1 MNVDLKT
8 DLFGII
14 LKSPLILGSGPL
26 SYNAEGMIS
35 AYKAGAGAVVTKTI
49 RNRAAI
55 NPYPHMAISGRNT
68 MINAEKW
75 SDISAEMWVEQE
87 IPKAKEAGVVVIAS
101 IGHTPGEV
109 MNWAAAVDR
118 AGADMI
124 ELVSYRQEMIVDMIR
139 IARELTAKPV
149 IAKLSP
155 NWHDPVTTAQAAL
168 DQGADGVTAMDSVGP
183 VLRIDIR
190 SGRPLLGSEKG
201 HGWLTGSA
209 IKPIILR
216 YVAEIADQTDKPVI
230 GIGGVVTAEDVVEM
244 LMVGAAAV
252 GLCTAAILKGVAY
265 LTRLNREIKKLLV
278 ELKYE
283 SPAAVCGAALPNLY
297 KQEVLDRFTF
307 RFNEKICTECMACVK
322 VCPYQAR
329 SLSVGGGEKKMELDE
344 KLCRY
349 CGLCASVCPRD
360 ALSLESTSPPAG
372 TSHHAGATH
381 SPGTLRQHRNNI
393 NGGIK
398 RNVQ

>member
-1 MNVDLKT
+1 VNIDLKT

-26 SYNAEGMIS
+26 SYNAEGIIR

-49 RNRAAI
+49 RDQAAI
-55 NPYPHMAISGRNT
+55 NPYPHMAISGRDT

-109 MNWAAAVDR
+109 MNWAAAVDK

-124 ELVSYRQEMIVDMIR
+124 ELVSYRQEMVVPMVR
-139 IARELTAKPV
+139 KAKELTSKPV

-155 NWHDPVTTAQAAL
+155 NWQDPVTTALAAL

-190 SGRPLLGSEKG
+190 SGGPLLGSEKG

-216 YVAEIADQTDKPVI
+216 YVAEIAGRTDKPVI
-230 GIGGVVTAEDVVEM
+230 GIGGVATAEDVLEM
-244 LMVGAAAV
+244 LMAGAAAV
-252 GLCTAAILKGVAY
+252 GLCTAAILNGVAY

-283 SPAAVCGAALPNLY
+283 SPAVVCGAALPNLCR
-297 KQEVLDRFTF
+297 QEVHDRFTF
-307 RFNEKICTECMACVK
+307 RFNMRSCTACMACVK

-329 SLSVGGGEKKMELDE
+329 SLAVEGGDKKMELDE
-344 KLCRY
+344 ELCRY
-349 CGLCASVCPRD
+349 CGLCASVCPTG
-360 ALSLESTSPPAG
+360 AL
-372 TSHHAGATH
+372 GAE
-381 SPGTLRQHRNNI
+381 RQADGRAVR
-393 NGGIK
+393 K
-398 RNVQ
+398 

>member
-1 MNVDLKT
+1 MNIDLKT

-35 AYKAGAGAVVTKTI
+35 GYKAGAGAVVTKTI
-49 RNRAAI
+49 RDQSAI
-55 NPYPHMAISGRNT
+55 NPYPHMAISGRDT

-109 MNWAAAVDR
+109 SNWAAAVDR

-124 ELVSYRQEMIVDMIR
+124 ELVSYRQEMMVPMVR
-139 IARELTAKPV
+139 KAKELTSKPV

-155 NWHDPVTTAQAAL
+155 NWQDPVTTALAAF
-168 DQGADGVTAMDSVGP
+168 DHGADGVTAMDSVGP

-190 SGRPLLGSEKG
+190 SARPLMGSEMG
-201 HGWLTGSA
+201 YGWLTGSA
-209 IKPIILR
+209 IKPIILK
-216 YVAEIADQTDKPVI
+216 YVAEIAGRTDKPVI

-244 LMVGAAAV
+244 MMAGAAVV
-252 GLCTAAILKGVAY
+252 GLCTAVILKGVAY
-265 LTRLNREIKKLLV
+265 LTRLNREIKKLLI

-283 SPAAVCGAALPNLY
+283 SPAAVCGVALPLLY
-297 KQEVLDRFTF
+297 KKEVRDRFVF
-307 RFNEKICTECMACVK
+307 RFNEKACTACMACVK

-329 SLSVGGGEKKMELDE
+329 SLAVEGGDKRMYLDE
-344 KLCRY
+344 ELCRY
-349 CGLCASVCPRD
+349 CGLCASVCPTE
-360 ALSLESTSPPAG
+360 ALYTAPPAG
-372 TSHHAGATH
+372 TAPA
-381 SPGTLRQHRNNI
+381 
-393 NGGIK
+393 K
-398 RNVQ
+398 K